1 MDLELRHLRLLV
13 TVSEEGTL
21 TRAGKRLHATQ
32 SALSHQLRDAEERV
46 GEPLF
51 LRRKDRMVPTE
62 AAERL
67 LPVARNVLEELAR
80 AQGQQS
86 ANGRHREL
94 RISTECYTSYH
105 WLPRA
110 LPEFRKRYPE
120 VQVMI
125 DPASTAEPVEALLA
139 GKIDVG
145 ILRRTT
151 RRTGVRLEPLFEDEF
166 LLVMAAQHLL
176 AKRRDIHPA
185 DLAGQTILAY
195 PPKEEC
201 WLARDVLLPLGI
213 APGKIYEVPL
223 TEGILGL
230 VAAGTGVA
238 YLAKWAVMPYLD
250 SNDVVARS
258 ISGSVRRMWTAAT
271 LAQTQPAHLR
281 DFISLL
287 RDTLPSKERL
297 RPAI

>member
-46 GEPLF
+46 GAPLF

-67 LPVARNVLEELAR
+67 LPVARHVLAELAR
-80 AQGQQS
+80 AQEPQP
-86 ANGRHREL
+86 ANGHREL
-94 RISTECYTSYH
+94 RVSTECYTSYH
-105 WLPRA
+105 WLPRV
-110 LPEFRKRYPE
+110 LPEFRKRHPD

-125 DPASTAEPVEALLA
+125 DPGATAEPVEALLA

-145 ILRRTT
+145 ILCRDT
-151 RRTGVRLEPLFEDEF
+151 RRSGVHLEALFEDEP
-166 LLVMAAQHLL
+166 LLVMHSKHPLT
-176 AKRRDIHPA
+176 KRRTIKPA
-185 DLAGQTILAY
+185 DLAGETLLVY

-201 WLARDVLLPLGI
+201 WLGRAVLGPLGI
-213 APGKIYEVPL
+213 IPGKIFEVPL

-238 YLAKWAVMPYLD
+238 YLAKWAVTPYLGSRD
-250 SNDVVARS
+250 IVVRS
-258 ISGSVRRMWTAAT
+258 LVGSMRRLWTAAT
-271 LAQTQPAHLR
+271 LAQTQPPHVR

-287 RDTLPSKERL
+287 RDTLPSKDRL
-297 RPAI
+297 RPAM